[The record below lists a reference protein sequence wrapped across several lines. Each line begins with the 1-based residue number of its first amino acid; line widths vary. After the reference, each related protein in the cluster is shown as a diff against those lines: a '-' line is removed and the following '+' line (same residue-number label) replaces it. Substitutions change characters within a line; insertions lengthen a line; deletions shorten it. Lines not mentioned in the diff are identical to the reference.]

1 MRQTDRNGP
10 PYFNPLPPHG
20 GRLCY
25 RANLLTAW
33 KFQSTPSAWRE
44 TTGQT
49 RLFAWMRE
57 FQSTPSA
64 WRETVIGFAIALC
77 VAFQSTPSAWRE
89 TCLSCRLS
97 RCGSQFQST
106 PSAWRETVS
115 LTEEISGGGT
125 FQSTPS
131 AWRETDVI
139 TGYCQQL
146 WISIHSLRM
155 EGDGIVAQAFKF
167 SNTFQSTPSAW
178 RETPWMLSRK
188 SRKKY
193 FNPLPPHGGRQNDGW
208 EELSTALFQSTPSA
222 WRETRCGPCRPGC
235 SPISI
240 HSLRMEGD

>member
-1 MRQTDRNGP
+1 MEGDHMRQTDRNGP

-89 TCLSCRLS
+89 TGLWRKRSNFPTHFNPLPPHGGRRPGYSPERAGKSISIHSLRMEGDKTMVGKNCRQRYFNPLPPHGG
-97 RCGSQFQST
+97 RQDADRAALDALQFQST
-106 PSAWRETVS
+106 PSAWRETSVMAECFEC
-115 LTEEISGGGT
+115 L
-125 FQSTPS
+125 
-131 AWRETDVI
+131 
-139 TGYCQQL
+139 Y
-146 WISIHSLRM
+146 ISIHSLRM
-155 EGDGIVAQAFKF
+155 EGDRFYNFFF
-167 SNTFQSTPSAW
+167 SFTQ
-178 RETPWMLSRK
+178 R
-188 SRKKY
+188 
-193 FNPLPPHGGRQNDGW
+193 
-208 EELSTALFQSTPSA
+208 
-222 WRETRCGPCRPGC
+222 
-235 SPISI
+235 ISI
-240 HSLRMEGD
+240 HSLRMEGDYILLS